1 MKKIVFFLFLA
12 LNIFAVDMP
21 KEQLDRV
28 ADLIYKN
35 EASGK
40 KENLIVWN
48 NGEEFLS
55 LGIGHFIWYPE
66 EHSEIFRESFPELQE
81 FLVLRGYILPSFLN
95 NVHAPWKDKN
105 DFIAAKATPE
115 FKAAL
120 DFLHD
125 TRYVQM
131 ELITMRAEKALDAIL
146 TKTKRPE
153 EVKKAFYDVFNSPF
167 GAYPII
173 DYVNFKGEGIK
184 ESEVYNGQG
193 WGLLQVLEHMVDNTK
208 EISPVEK
215 FIEGGK
221 FVLQRRVDSSPPE
234 RNEKKWIPG
243 WFARMDTY
251 KIK

>member
-1 MKKIVFFLFLA
+1 MKKIVFFLL
-12 LNIFAVDMP
+12 LVVNIFSVEMP

-48 NGEEFLS
+48 NGEDFLS

-95 NVHAPWKDKN
+95 NIHAPWKDKN

-115 FKAAL
+115 FQAAL

-131 ELITMRAEKALDAIL
+131 ELITMRAEKALDTIL

-153 EVKKAFYDVFNSPF
+153 EIKKAFYDVFNSPF

-173 DYVNFKGEGIK
+173 DYVNFKGEGTK

-193 WGLLQVLEHMVDNTK
+193 WGLLQVLEHMVDNKK

-221 FVLQRRVDSSPPE
+221 FVLQRRVDNSPPE

-243 WFARMDTY
+243 WFSRMDTY
-251 KIK
+251 KVN